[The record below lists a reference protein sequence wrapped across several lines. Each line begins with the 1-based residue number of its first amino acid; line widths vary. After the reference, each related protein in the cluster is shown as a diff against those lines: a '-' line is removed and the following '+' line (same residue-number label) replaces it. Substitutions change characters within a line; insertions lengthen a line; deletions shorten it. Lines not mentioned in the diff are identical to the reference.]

1 MNFDQSA
8 IDEKINSIRSRVYKL
23 EKHVKTTW
31 LIKAIG
37 FLDLTTLGSDD
48 TPAKIEAL
56 CIKVIFH
63 FMLKL

>member
-1 MNFDQSA
+1 MNFDQST

-31 LIKAIG
+31 LIKAIS

-48 TPAKIEAL
+48 TPTKIEAL
-56 CIKVIFH
+56 CVKVIVYFI
-63 FMLKL
+63 LKY